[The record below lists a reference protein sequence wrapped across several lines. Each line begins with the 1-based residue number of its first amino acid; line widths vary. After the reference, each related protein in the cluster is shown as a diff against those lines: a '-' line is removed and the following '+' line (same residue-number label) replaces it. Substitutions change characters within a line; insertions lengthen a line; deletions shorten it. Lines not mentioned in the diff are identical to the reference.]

1 MVLIEQSVFCTARL
15 WLSLRK
21 KAQVIKGRE
30 ASPSRTAHV
39 LVLCFPQEDTLK
51 AGLGFNEIK
60 LEWTENLV
68 LEKNQGRKREAA
80 AGCPAVFRSKPQ
92 AGRALTS
99 QMGRCRGLGLKY
111 SPGAGASREWG
122 RNKGMECLRR
132 SKAKVLFS
140 KIKRKPQTALPTGLS
155 YSSSKHGLS
164 KS

>member
-68 LEKNQGRKREAA
+68 LEKNQGRKDLCAQRGFP
-80 AGCPAVFRSKPQ
+80 GC
-92 AGRALTS
+92 
-99 QMGRCRGLGLKY
+99 
-111 SPGAGASREWG
+111 
-122 RNKGMECLRR
+122 
-132 SKAKVLFS
+132 
-140 KIKRKPQTALPTGLS
+140 TGGQES
-155 YSSSKHGLS
+155 AC
-164 KS
+164 

>member
-30 ASPSRTAHV
+30 ASPFRTVHI
-39 LVLCFPQEDTLK
+39 LILCFPQEDTLK

-80 AGCPAVFRSKPQ
+80 AGCPPAIFRSKPQ
-92 AGRALTS
+92 AGKALIS
-99 QMGRCRGLGLKY
+99 QVLVLGIKILPWGWSIQGVK
-111 SPGAGASREWG
+111 EW
-122 RNKGMECLRR
+122 
-132 SKAKVLFS
+132 SA
-140 KIKRKPQTALPTGLS
+140 
-155 YSSSKHGLS
+155 
-164 KS
+164 

>member
-1 MVLIEQSVFCTARL
+1 M
-15 WLSLRK
+15 
-21 KAQVIKGRE
+21 IKGRE

-51 AGLGFNEIK
+51 AGLGFDEIK

>member
-30 ASPSRTAHV
+30 ASPFRTVHV
-39 LVLCFPQEDTLK
+39 LILCFPQEDTLK

-80 AGCPAVFRSKPQ
+80 AGCPPAIFRSKPQ
-92 AGRALTS
+92 SGKALIS
-99 QMGRCRGLGLKY
+99 QVLVLEIKIL
-111 SPGAGASREWG
+111 PWG
-122 RNKGMECLRR
+122 WSIQGVGTE
-132 SKAKVLFS
+132 
-140 KIKRKPQTALPTGLS
+140 
-155 YSSSKHGLS
+155 
-164 KS
+164 